1 MEGKACTRWY
11 QNFRRFGPGEVPWL
25 SGFSLERVLAIIL
38 VDLGMRRGTILLD
51 SNVDLGRPQSDPLH
65 AGVSLTPVLPPMVAL
80 ELSKREAQARYRA
93 RNQEEL
99 QRKAREAM
107 ARRRALLQQSDTNQ
121 ARYAAREEAARYR
134 AKNRDILAQKARVR
148 RARNS
153 IDKIGYEK
161 WVAKYRKR
169 HSGPI
174 PAILESEYSSPE
186 RLPGPSKPPAQP
198 NRDRQCDDYRPKG
211 QAWRPRLTN
220 LGVGKTPRH
229 VSP

>member
-1 MEGKACTRWY
+1 MSLTRY
-11 QNFRRFGPGEVPWL
+11 DVPRGCEVATSRG
-25 SGFSLERVLAIIL
+25 SGSRLASNSSFAPPFECVLAIIL
-38 VDLGMRRGTILLD
+38 VDLGLKRGKNLLD

-65 AGVSLTPVLPPMVAL
+65 TGVSLTPVLPPMVAL
-80 ELSKREAQARYRA
+80 ESSKHEAQARYRA

-99 QRKAREAM
+99 RRKAREAM

-121 ARYAAREEAARYR
+121 AHYAAREEAARYR

-174 PAILESEYSSPE
+174 PAILESEYSSPS
-186 RLPGPSKPPAQP
+186 RDSLKDVSVDPASAPSISPAPRALPQP
-198 NRDRQCDDYRPKG
+198 
-211 QAWRPRLTN
+211 
-220 LGVGKTPRH
+220 H
-229 VSP
+229 